1 MNRESKKIE
10 EAIEY
15 ADAKVAERFGDSRWT
30 ETDGT
35 EHYTDRAQ
43 DLFNEYYDI
52 YQRLTI

>member
-1 MNRESKKIE
+1 MNKESKKIE

-15 ADAKVAERFGDSRWT
+15 ADAKVAQRMGDSRWT

-43 DLFNEYYDI
+43 DLFNKYYDSF
-52 YQRLTI
+52 QRLII